1 MDNDDIDELVTD
13 DFLSSL
19 EGDISEGA
27 TDLTEH
33 EKPSWVVDYESHTT
47 YRAWQAILTL
57 KEHKERGI
65 ASFGKVADRKTP
77 KSLFQ
82 LKKSEVAIVVGV
94 SAQSIFRTSTFSE
107 DILEFFDTINKALLE
122 LHEQEQKKQRTRHR
136 NTGVRTRKKGELVD
150 EVQVL
155 RNKVK
160 ELECRQVQETLDLV
174 LSQMPIDLRRRLRM

>member
-1 MDNDDIDELVTD
+1 MHDDDLDELMTD

-19 EGDISEGA
+19 EDDISEEA
-27 TDLTEH
+27 TDSTKH
-33 EKPSWVVDYESHTT
+33 EKPPWVVDDESHTT

-65 ASFGKVADRKTP
+65 ASFGKVVDRKTP
-77 KSLFQ
+77 KSLYQ
-82 LKKSEVAIVVGV
+82 LKKSEVAVVVGV
-94 SAQSIFRTSTFSE
+94 SAQSIFRTSMFSE
-107 DILEFFDTINKALLE
+107 DILEFFDTTNKALLV
-122 LHEQEQKKQRTRHR
+122 LHDQEQKKQLTRHR
-136 NTGVRTRKKGELVD
+136 STGVRTRKKEELVD

-160 ELECRQVQETLDLV
+160 ELESRQVQETLDLV